1 MISIL
6 FGLFE
11 YTDCFF
17 YQRVML
23 FGIIIVLLLFIIVE
37 LPIGIVLLSIIIVE
51 PPSAIVLLSMPVIFC
66 CANAGAAN
74 PAIKVTAATTLT
86 IAIKFNLY
94 MQIKLYFTGI

>member
-1 MISIL
+1 
-6 FGLFE
+6 
-11 YTDCFF
+11 
-17 YQRVML
+17 ML
-23 FGIIIVLLLFIIVE
+23 PGIIIVE

-51 PPSAIVLLSMPVIFC
+51 LPFGLASIAELSFIPTLDVFAFRVDEGLVIFC

-86 IAIKFNLY
+86 IAIKFDLY